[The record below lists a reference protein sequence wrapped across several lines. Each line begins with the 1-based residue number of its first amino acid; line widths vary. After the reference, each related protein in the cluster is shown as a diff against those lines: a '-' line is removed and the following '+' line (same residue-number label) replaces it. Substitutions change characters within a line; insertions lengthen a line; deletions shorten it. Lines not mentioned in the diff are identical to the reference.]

1 MDFRNRIE
9 YPSRQ
14 QGVLKV
20 KIKRR
25 IATFLTVIA
34 VTVLMNLSTVSAQQK
49 VAIVDI
55 GLIFKSHVTFEQQL
69 NGLKT
74 EAEAFKTRS
83 MQAQQSL
90 MEKAQLLQQ
99 SEIKPGTIEFK
110 NEETSIA
117 QESAAME
124 VDQKDTMRALMQR
137 EAQLH
142 FRTYQAVNEV
152 VQQYCD
158 RNGIQLV
165 LKYDSSKIDPGNPRS
180 VMQKVNGNV
189 IYHVPQNDITD
200 QIIARVNQI
209 ATAQSPSRTL
219 QK

>member
-55 GLIFKSHVTFEQQL
+55 GLIFKSHVNFEQQL

-90 MEKAQLLQQ
+90 MEKAQLLQT
-99 SEIKPGTIEFK
+99 SDIKPGTIEFK
-110 NEETSIA
+110 NEETYENIP
-117 QESAAME
+117 
-124 VDQKDTMRALMQR
+124 D
-137 EAQLH
+137 
-142 FRTYQAVNEV
+142 FR
-152 VQQYCD
+152 
-158 RNGIQLV
+158 L
-165 LKYDSSKIDPGNPRS
+165 
-180 VMQKVNGNV
+180 
-189 IYHVPQNDITD
+189 
-200 QIIARVNQI
+200 
-209 ATAQSPSRTL
+209 
-219 QK
+219 